1 MASTTTDAKDKLKN
15 IKKLIDVAQKKG
27 FITYSEVNDALPSAM
42 TEPEQLDGVLAA
54 LDEMDISIVD
64 SEEEG
69 KKLLEKKSKGDDDEG
84 EEEEEEVVITEA
96 EAAAA
101 KAEASVRSADP
112 VRLYLRKMGAVA
124 LLTREG
130 EVEIAKK
137 IEQGENEMFNILL
150 SSPLGIQS
158 MLYLGDQL
166 SRNKMR
172 VLDFI
177 KDLDEQEERDG
188 VDENAKR
195 LDILKLMS
203 RVRQLAKQGRPYQSK
218 MLNDRFSEATREQA
232 KAKFT
237 ELQSRMLECLKQ
249 MNLNQ
254 KTVDAIVKRLR
265 ETVLAMDRC
274 ERTFKDIGTKT
285 KIKGFDAQKN
295 FFKKYKSTAYQL
307 RKSCQ
312 ETGCDKE
319 ELEEFD
325 EKFKEAEK
333 NLRQL
338 EKDCSQDSKSLRETF
353 VSLER
358 AKRFAEAAKRELIE
372 ANLRLVVSIAKK
384 YTNRGLQFLDLIQE
398 GNIGLMKAVDKFE
411 YQRGY
416 KFSTYATWW
425 IRQAIT
431 RAIAD
436 QARTIRIP
444 VHMIETINKLV
455 RTSRYLVQDL
465 GREPT
470 PEEIAEK
477 MELPLEKVRKVLKIA
492 KEPISLETPIG
503 EEEDSHLGDFIEDK
517 SVVSPVDAV
526 TNSSLSDQT
535 MGVLSTLT
543 PREEKVLRMRF
554 GIGEKS
560 DHTLEEVGKDFAV
573 TRERI
578 RQIEAKALRKLR
590 HPSRSKKLKSF
601 VDW

>member
-1 MASTTTDAKDKLKN
+1 MATTDASKTELKE
-15 IKKLIDVAQKKG
+15 IQRLIEVAKKKG
-27 FITYSEVNDALPSAM
+27 FITYTEVNDALPSSV
-42 TEPEQLDGVLAA
+42 TSPEQLDTVLSA
-54 LDEMDISIVD
+54 LDEMDIDIVD
-64 SEEEG
+64 SDEDG
-69 KKLLEKKSKGDDDEG
+69 KKLLEKRAKGEEDDDE
-84 EEEEEEVVITEA
+84 EDEVEVPEVDAA
-96 EAAAA
+96 EAAA
-101 KAEASVRSADP
+101 KVVEAGMRSSDP

-158 MLYLGDQL
+158 VLNFGDQL
-166 SRNKMR
+166 SRSKIK
-172 VLDFI
+172 VLEVI

-188 VDENAKR
+188 IDENAKR

-203 RVRQLAKQGRPYQSK
+203 RVRQLAKQARPYQSK
-218 MLNDRFSEATREQA
+218 MANDRFSEATREQA
-232 KAKFT
+232 KVKFV
-237 ELQSRMLECLKQ
+237 ELQHKMLECLKE

-254 KTVDAIVKRLR
+254 KTVDGIVKKLQ

-274 ERTFKDIGTKT
+274 ERIFRNLGSSL
-285 KIKGFDAQKN
+285 KIKTSDGLRD
-295 FFKKYKSTAYQL
+295 FFRKYKSTAYQL

-312 ETGCDKE
+312 DTGYDKDELAEMET
-319 ELEEFD
+319 
-325 EKFKEAEK
+325 KFKEAEK

-353 VSLER
+353 IALER
-358 AKRFAEAAKRELIE
+358 AKRFAELAKRELIE

-517 SVVSPVDAV
+517 SVVSPSDAV

-535 MGVLSTLT
+535 MRVLGTLT

-554 GIGEKS
+554 GIGERS

-590 HPSRSKKLKSF
+590 HPSRAKKLKSF

>member
-203 RVRQLAKQGRPYQSK
+203 RVRQLAKQGRPYQ
-218 MLNDRFSEATREQA
+218 
-232 KAKFT
+232 
-237 ELQSRMLECLKQ
+237 
-249 MNLNQ
+249 
-254 KTVDAIVKRLR
+254 
-265 ETVLAMDRC
+265 
-274 ERTFKDIGTKT
+274 IG
-285 KIKGFDAQKN
+285 
-295 FFKKYKSTAYQL
+295 
-307 RKSCQ
+307 
-312 ETGCDKE
+312 
-319 ELEEFD
+319 
-325 EKFKEAEK
+325 
-333 NLRQL
+333 
-338 EKDCSQDSKSLRETF
+338 
-353 VSLER
+353 R
-358 AKRFAEAAKRELIE
+358 AH
-372 ANLRLVVSIAKK
+372 V
-384 YTNRGLQFLDLIQE
+384 
-398 GNIGLMKAVDKFE
+398 
-411 YQRGY
+411 
-416 KFSTYATWW
+416 
-425 IRQAIT
+425 
-431 RAIAD
+431 
-436 QARTIRIP
+436 
-444 VHMIETINKLV
+444 
-455 RTSRYLVQDL
+455 
-465 GREPT
+465 
-470 PEEIAEK
+470 
-477 MELPLEKVRKVLKIA
+477 
-492 KEPISLETPIG
+492 
-503 EEEDSHLGDFIEDK
+503 
-517 SVVSPVDAV
+517 
-526 TNSSLSDQT
+526 
-535 MGVLSTLT
+535 
-543 PREEKVLRMRF
+543 
-554 GIGEKS
+554 
-560 DHTLEEVGKDFAV
+560 
-573 TRERI
+573 
-578 RQIEAKALRKLR
+578 
-590 HPSRSKKLKSF
+590 
-601 VDW
+601 